1 MQISEHY
8 EDSTAQYK
16 IVDVDMEYEHENTV
30 SLSLV
35 NHVSWGNGNSNSN
48 DFLPISVNFD
58 VVELIRKP
66 VVISKML
73 HNGTVIHVKSYVYTF
88 SDDLV
93 PSSIMD
99 MSEHHSM
106 TRLRQQL
113 ETVDMNWIPYTF
125 ENGDLTFTDPPKPDN
140 NKDIEDLFIL

>member
-1 MQISEHY
+1 MMQISERY

-16 IVDVDMEYEHENTV
+16 IVDVDMEYEQENTV

-73 HNGTVIHVKSYVYTF
+73 HNGTLVHVKSYVYTF
-88 SDDLV
+88 SDELLP
-93 PSSIMD
+93 PSIRY
-99 MSEHHSM
+99 MS
-106 TRLRQQL
+106 QQS
-113 ETVDMNWIPYTF
+113 EVVDMNWIPYTF

>member
-73 HNGTVIHVKSYVYTF
+73 HNGTLVHVKSYVYTF
-88 SDDLV
+88 SDELLP
-93 PSSIMD
+93 PSIRY
-99 MSEHHSM
+99 MS
-106 TRLRQQL
+106 QQS
-113 ETVDMNWIPYTF
+113 EVVDMNWIPYTF

>member
-1 MQISEHY
+1 MQISERY

-35 NHVSWGNGNSNSN
+35 NNVSWGNGNSNDN

-73 HNGTVIHVKSYVYTF
+73 HNGTLVHVKSYVYTF
-88 SDDLV
+88 SDELLP
-93 PSSIMD
+93 PSIRY
-99 MSEHHSM
+99 MS
-106 TRLRQQL
+106 QQS
-113 ETVDMNWIPYTF
+113 EVVDMNWIPYTF